1 MQVGALLSPAAEP
14 ADDASAPSA
23 ADTREMDSKSGRD
36 SARSVSLSTARPA
49 KSEAVG
55 AAL

>member
-1 MQVGALLSPAAEP
+1 MQVGALLSPDPEP

-23 ADTREMDSKSGRD
+23 EIRETDSKSGRD

-49 KSEAVG
+49 KSEALG